1 MILYLA
7 NAKINIFFI
16 NRHVFPKKIVLLH
29 NILHFVVFYYINNY
43 VRVFKMKRLST
54 IIACLAFAVTISW
67 AQSGMTDDQIM
78 DYVIEQ
84 NAKGVSRQ
92 QIVTQLMQRG
102 VTIEQLRRIQKK
114 YQKQI
119 KNGSL
124 GAEDITAG
132 SKAMKNRMREA
143 NGDQREEQIKKDKK
157 NASQFRVKDTKKS
170 NQIQRHT
177 YDDED
182 KDFVE
187 MDEAIDFM
195 MPDSL
200 KYELEKKKPEK
211 RKIFGHDVFNNKNL
225 TFESSMNLATPQN
238 YVLGP
243 GDAVNVDIWGAS
255 QESVTETVSPDGTIT
270 IEGIGVIK
278 VGGLSVSQA
287 KAKLKRVLGP
297 RYQGS
302 SIELT
307 LGQTRTITISVMGEV
322 KIPGTYTMS
331 AFATVYN
338 ALYMAGGP
346 NEIGT
351 LRNVK
356 VYRKGKLLSNV
367 DVYDF
372 LLNGK
377 LSGDVRLQDNDVITV
392 SPYEALVNITGKVKR
407 PMFYE
412 MKTTES
418 AATLLRYAGGFTGD
432 AYTKA
437 IRVNRKAGAGY
448 SVFSIGEFD
457 MSEFKLMDEDSVS
470 VDSTL
475 NRYQNMVEIRGA
487 VFRPGMYQVGG
498 EINTVKA
505 LVEAAAGVT
514 EDAISQHAVMHRVK
528 ADRSLE
534 MMSLDIRGILEGTVP
549 DVPIRNEDVIY
560 VAGRQERN
568 EKKTVTI
575 NGEVVYPGVYRFA
588 ENETIEDL
596 IIQAGGPT
604 EAASLAK
611 VDVARRITNP
621 NSTEAG
627 DQIAQ
632 NFSFK
637 LNPDFT
643 ISDQPDFTLMPF
655 DEVYVRRSPDYNEQ
669 QNVIIEGEVQFA
681 GNYALTNKG
690 QRLSDVVKQAG
701 GLTKRA
707 YAEGT
712 KLLRQMTPEE
722 RDQMEIVLRT
732 AQRNSGNDSI
742 DIKKLLTNATYP
754 VGIELEKALK
764 NPGTDDDPILREG
777 DRIVVP
783 RYDGTVKINGEV
795 LFPNTVY
802 YKDGKN
808 TDYYINL
815 AGGTTSTGKKSM
827 TVIIYMNGMVARAD
841 RKHKPRP
848 GCQIVVPTKS
858 RRRGM
863 SLPEILSIG
872 SSTASIATM
881 IATIANLT
889 K

>member
-1 MILYLA
+1 MRKYL
-7 NAKINIFFI
+7 F
-16 NRHVFPKKIVLLH
+16 LLGMM
-29 NILHFVVFYYINNY
+29 LLTCTS
-43 VRVFKMKRLST
+43 MT
-54 IIACLAFAVTISW
+54 
-67 AQSGMTDDQIM
+67 AQSSMTDNQIM

-102 VTIEQLRRIQKK
+102 VTIDQLRRIQKK

-119 KNGSL
+119 KNGAL

-132 SKAMKNRMREA
+132 SKAVKNRMREA
-143 NGDQREEQIKKDKK
+143 NGEKREEQVKKDKQ
-157 NASQFRVKDTKKS
+157 NASQFRVKDGKKS

-177 YDDED
+177 YDDDD

-200 KYELEKKKPEK
+200 KYELDEQKPEK

-243 GDAVNVDIWGAS
+243 GDEVNVDIWGAS
-255 QESVTETVSPDGTIT
+255 QESITESVSPDGTIT
-270 IEGIGVIK
+270 IEGIGVVK
-278 VGGLSVSQA
+278 LGGLSVSQA
-287 KAKLKRVLGP
+287 KARLKRVLGP

-302 SIELT
+302 NIDLT
-307 LGQTRTITISVMGEV
+307 LGQTRTITIGVMGEV
-322 KIPGTYTMS
+322 KVPGTYTMS

-412 MKTTES
+412 MKENES

-437 IRVNRKAGAGY
+437 IRVNRKAGASY

-457 MSEFKLMDEDSVS
+457 MNSFKLMDEDSVS

-498 EINTVKA
+498 EINSVKA

-514 EDAISQHAVMHRVK
+514 EEAISQHAVMHRTK

-534 MMSLDIRGILEGTVP
+534 MLSLDIRGILEGTVP
-549 DVPIRNEDVIY
+549 DVPLRNEDVIY
-560 VAGRQERN
+560 VASRQERN

-575 NGEVVYPGVYRFA
+575 NGEVAYPGVYRYA
-588 ENETIEDL
+588 ENETLEDL

-643 ISDQPDFTLMPF
+643 ISEQPDFTLQPF

-669 QNVIIEGEVQFA
+669 QNVTIEGEVQFS
-681 GNYALTNKG
+681 GNYALSSKG
-690 QRLSDVVKQAG
+690 QRLSEVIKMAG
-701 GLTKRA
+701 GLTNQA

-712 KLLRQMTPEE
+712 KLLRQMTSEE
-722 RDQMEIVLRT
+722 RDMMETMLRT

-742 DIKKLLTNATYP
+742 DVKKLMTNTTYP
-754 VGIELEKALK
+754 VGIELDKALK

-802 YKDGKN
+802 FKEGKS

-815 AGGTTSTGKKSM
+815 AGGTTSTAKKSM

-858 RRRGM
+858 RRKGM

-872 SSTASIATM
+872 CSTASIATM

>member
-1 MILYLA
+1 MRKYL
-7 NAKINIFFI
+7 F
-16 NRHVFPKKIVLLH
+16 LLGMM
-29 NILHFVVFYYINNY
+29 LLTCTS
-43 VRVFKMKRLST
+43 MT
-54 IIACLAFAVTISW
+54 
-67 AQSGMTDDQIM
+67 AQSSMTDNQIM

-102 VTIEQLRRIQKK
+102 VTIDQLRRIQKK

-119 KNGSL
+119 KNGAL

-132 SKAMKNRMREA
+132 SKAVKNRMREA
-143 NGDQREEQIKKDKK
+143 NGEKREEQVKKDKQ
-157 NASQFRVKDTKKS
+157 NASQFRVKDGKKS

-177 YDDED
+177 YDDDD

-200 KYELEKKKPEK
+200 KYELDEQKPEK

-243 GDAVNVDIWGAS
+243 GDEVNVDIWGAS
-255 QESVTETVSPDGTIT
+255 QESITESVSPDGTIT

-278 VGGLSVSQA
+278 LGGLSVSQA
-287 KAKLKRVLGP
+287 KAKLKQVIGP

-302 SIELT
+302 NIELT

-322 KIPGTYTMS
+322 KVPGTYTMS

-412 MKTTES
+412 MKENES

-448 SVFSIGEFD
+448 SVFNIGEFD
-457 MSEFKLMDEDSVS
+457 MNSFKLMDEDSVS

-498 EINTVKA
+498 EINSVKT

-514 EDAISQHAVMHRVK
+514 EEAISQHAVMHRIK

-534 MMSLDIRGILEGTVP
+534 MISLDLRAIMEGTAP
-549 DVPIRNEDVIY
+549 DIALKNEDVIY
-560 VAGRQERN
+560 IASRQERN

-575 NGEVVYPGVYRFA
+575 NGEVAYPGVYRYA
-588 ENETIEDL
+588 ENETLEDL

-643 ISDQPDFTLMPF
+643 ISEQPDFTLQPF

-669 QNVIIEGEVQFA
+669 QNVTIEGEVQFS
-681 GNYALTNKG
+681 GNYALSSKG
-690 QRLSDVVKQAG
+690 QRLSEVIKMAG
-701 GLTKRA
+701 GLTNQA

-712 KLLRQMTPEE
+712 KLLRQMTSEE
-722 RDQMEIVLRT
+722 RDMMETMLRT

-742 DIKKLLTNATYP
+742 DVKKLMTNTTYP
-754 VGIELEKALK
+754 VGIELDKALK

-802 YKDGKN
+802 FKEGKS

-815 AGGTTSTGKKSM
+815 AGGTTSTAKKSM

-858 RRRGM
+858 RRKGM

>member
-1 MILYLA
+1 
-7 NAKINIFFI
+7 
-16 NRHVFPKKIVLLH
+16 
-29 NILHFVVFYYINNY
+29 
-43 VRVFKMKRLST
+43 MKRLAT
-54 IIACLAFAVTISW
+54 IITSLMLATTLSW
-67 AQSGMTDDQIM
+67 AQSGMTDNQIM

-102 VTIEQLRRIQKK
+102 VTIDQIRRLKTK
-114 YQKQI
+114 YEKQM

-132 SKAMKNRMREA
+132 SKAVKTRMRES
-143 NGDQREEQIKKDKK
+143 NGDKREEQAKQDKK
-157 NASQFRVKDTKKS
+157 KASQYRITDTKLESYKKK
-170 NQIQRHT
+170 QKRT
-177 YDDED
+177 YNEDD
-182 KDFVE
+182 KDFVA
-187 MDEAIDFM
+187 MDEAMDFM

-200 KYELEKKKPEK
+200 KYFMDEEKKETK

-238 YVLGP
+238 YRLGP

-255 QESVTETVSPDGTIT
+255 QESVTETISPDGTIT
-270 IEGIGVIK
+270 IEGIGVIQL
-278 VGGLSVSQA
+278 GGLSVSQA
-287 KAKLKRVLGP
+287 KARLKKVLGP

-302 SIELT
+302 QIELT

-322 KIPGTYTMS
+322 NVPGTYTMS

-356 VYRKGKLLSNV
+356 VYRRGKLLSNV

-412 MKTTES
+412 MKKTES

-437 IRVNRKAGAGY
+437 IRINRKAGNRY
-448 SVFSIGEFD
+448 SVFSVGEFD
-457 MSEFKLMDEDSVS
+457 MSQFKLMDEDSVS

-475 NRYQNMVEIRGA
+475 NRYQNMVEIKGA

-498 EINTVKA
+498 NISTVKA
-505 LVEAAAGVT
+505 LVEAAAGLT
-514 EDAISQHAVMHRVK
+514 EGAISQHAVMHRMK
-528 ADRSLE
+528 PDRTLE
-534 MMSLDIRGILEGTVP
+534 MLSVDIRGILEGTTP
-549 DVPIRNEDVIY
+549 DVSLRNEDVLYI
-560 VAGRQERN
+560 ASRE
-568 EKKTVTI
+568 EKNLKQTVTI
-575 NGEVVYPGVYRFA
+575 SGEVLYPGVYRYA
-588 ENETIEDL
+588 ENESVEDL

-604 EAASLAK
+604 DAASLVK

-621 NSTEAG
+621 NATEAE
-627 DQIAQ
+627 DRIAQ
-632 NFSFK
+632 TFSFK
-637 LNPDFT
+637 LTKDFS
-643 ISDQPDFTLMPF
+643 IADQPDFRLQPF
-655 DEVYVRRSPDYNEQ
+655 DEVYVRRSPNYTEQ
-669 QNVIIEGEVQFA
+669 QNVTIEGEVQFQ
-681 GNYALTNKG
+681 GTYALADKG
-690 QRLSDVVKQAG
+690 QRLSDIIKQAG

-707 YAEGT
+707 YPEGT
-712 KLLRQMTPEE
+712 KLLRLMTPEE
-722 RDQMEIVLRT
+722 REMLETVLRT
-732 AQRNSGNDSI
+732 AQRNSGKDSI
-742 DIKKLLTNATYP
+742 DVRKLMTNVNYP
-754 VGIELEKALK
+754 VGIELDKALK
-764 NPGTDDDPILREG
+764 NPGSDDDPILREG

-783 RYDGTVKINGEV
+783 RYDGTVTINGEV
-795 LFPNTVY
+795 LYPNTVY
-802 YKDGKN
+802 FKEGKD
-808 TDYYINL
+808 TDYYIDL
-815 AGGTTSTGKKSM
+815 AGGTTSTAKKSQ
-827 TVIIYMNGMVARAD
+827 TIIIYMNGMVARAD

-848 GCQIVVPTKS
+848 GCQIVVPTK
-858 RRRGM
+858 RQRQGFG
-863 SLPEILSIG
+863 LQQWLSIG
-872 SSTASIATM
+872 TTAASLGTM

>member
-1 MILYLA
+1 MRKYL
-7 NAKINIFFI
+7 F
-16 NRHVFPKKIVLLH
+16 LLGMM
-29 NILHFVVFYYINNY
+29 LLTCTS
-43 VRVFKMKRLST
+43 MT
-54 IIACLAFAVTISW
+54 
-67 AQSGMTDDQIM
+67 AQSSMTDNQIM

-102 VTIEQLRRIQKK
+102 VTIDQLRRIQKK

-119 KNGSL
+119 KNGAL

-132 SKAMKNRMREA
+132 SKAVKNRMREA
-143 NGDQREEQIKKDKK
+143 NGEKREEQVKKDKQ
-157 NASQFRVKDTKKS
+157 NASQFRVKDGKKS

-177 YDDED
+177 YDDDD

-200 KYELEKKKPEK
+200 KYELEEKKSEK

-243 GDAVNVDIWGAS
+243 GDEVNVDIWGAS
-255 QESVTETVSPDGTIT
+255 QESITESVSPDGTIT
-270 IEGIGVIK
+270 IEGIGVVK
-278 VGGLSVSQA
+278 LGGLSVSQA
-287 KAKLKRVLGP
+287 KAKLKQVIGP

-302 SIELT
+302 HIDLT

-322 KIPGTYTMS
+322 KVPGTYTMS

-412 MKTTES
+412 MKENES

-437 IRVNRKAGAGY
+437 IRVNRKAGASY

-457 MSEFKLMDEDSVS
+457 MNSFKLMDEDSVS

-498 EINTVKA
+498 EINSVKA

-514 EDAISQHAVMHRVK
+514 EEAISQHAVMHRTK

-534 MMSLDIRGILEGTVP
+534 MLSLDIRGILEGTVP
-549 DVPIRNEDVIY
+549 DVPLRNEDVIY
-560 VAGRQERN
+560 VASRQERN

-575 NGEVVYPGVYRFA
+575 NGEVAYPGVYRYA
-588 ENETIEDL
+588 ENETLEDL

-637 LNPDFT
+637 LNPDLT
-643 ISDQPDFTLMPF
+643 ISEQPDFTLQPF

-669 QNVIIEGEVQFA
+669 QNVTIEGEVQFS
-681 GNYALTNKG
+681 GNYALSSKG
-690 QRLSDVVKQAG
+690 QRLSEVIKMAG
-701 GLTKRA
+701 GLTNQA

-712 KLLRQMTPEE
+712 KLLRQMTSEE
-722 RDQMEIVLRT
+722 RDMMETMLRT

-742 DIKKLLTNATYP
+742 DVKKLMTNTTYP
-754 VGIELEKALK
+754 VGIELDKALK

-802 YKDGKN
+802 FKEGKS

-815 AGGTTSTGKKSM
+815 AGGTTSTAKKSM

-858 RRRGM
+858 RRKGM

>member
-1 MILYLA
+1 MRKYL
-7 NAKINIFFI
+7 F
-16 NRHVFPKKIVLLH
+16 LLGMM
-29 NILHFVVFYYINNY
+29 LLTCTS
-43 VRVFKMKRLST
+43 MT
-54 IIACLAFAVTISW
+54 
-67 AQSGMTDDQIM
+67 AQSSMTDNQIM

-102 VTIEQLRRIQKK
+102 VTIDQLRRIQKK

-119 KNGSL
+119 KNGAL

-132 SKAMKNRMREA
+132 SKAVKNRMREA
-143 NGDQREEQIKKDKK
+143 NGEKREEQVKKDKQ
-157 NASQFRVKDTKKS
+157 NASQFRVKDGKKS

-177 YDDED
+177 YDDDD

-200 KYELEKKKPEK
+200 KYELDEQKPEK

-243 GDAVNVDIWGAS
+243 GDEVNVDIWGAS
-255 QESVTETVSPDGTIT
+255 QESVTESVSPDGTIT
-270 IEGIGVIK
+270 IEGIGVVK
-278 VGGLSVSQA
+278 LGGLSVSQA

-302 SIELT
+302 NIDLT
-307 LGQTRTITISVMGEV
+307 LGQTRTITIGVMGEV
-322 KIPGTYTMS
+322 KVPGTYTMS

-412 MKTTES
+412 MKENES

-437 IRVNRKAGAGY
+437 IRVNRKAGASY

-457 MSEFKLMDEDSVS
+457 MNSFKLMDEDSVS

-498 EINTVKA
+498 EINSVKA

-514 EDAISQHAVMHRVK
+514 EEAISQHAVMHRTK

-534 MMSLDIRGILEGTVP
+534 MLSLDIRGILEGTVP
-549 DVPIRNEDVIY
+549 DVPLRNEDVIY
-560 VAGRQERN
+560 VASRQERN

-575 NGEVVYPGVYRFA
+575 NGEVAYPGVYRYA
-588 ENETIEDL
+588 ENETLEDL

-643 ISDQPDFTLMPF
+643 ISEQPDFTLQPF

-669 QNVIIEGEVQFA
+669 QNVTIEGEVQFS
-681 GNYALTNKG
+681 GNYALSSKG
-690 QRLSDVVKQAG
+690 QRLSEVIKMAG
-701 GLTKRA
+701 GLTNQA

-712 KLLRQMTPEE
+712 KLLRQMTSEE
-722 RDQMEIVLRT
+722 RDMMETMLRT

-742 DIKKLLTNATYP
+742 DVKKLMTNTTYP
-754 VGIELEKALK
+754 VGIELDKALK

-802 YKDGKN
+802 FKQGKS

-815 AGGTTSTGKKSM
+815 AGGTTSTAKKSM

-858 RRRGM
+858 RRKGM

>member
-1 MILYLA
+1 MRKYL
-7 NAKINIFFI
+7 F
-16 NRHVFPKKIVLLH
+16 LLGMM
-29 NILHFVVFYYINNY
+29 LLTCTS
-43 VRVFKMKRLST
+43 MT
-54 IIACLAFAVTISW
+54 
-67 AQSGMTDDQIM
+67 AQSSMTDNQIM

-102 VTIEQLRRIQKK
+102 VTIDQLRRIQKK

-119 KNGSL
+119 KNGAL

-132 SKAMKNRMREA
+132 SKAVKNRMREA
-143 NGDQREEQIKKDKK
+143 NGEKREEQVKKDKQ
-157 NASQFRVKDTKKS
+157 NASQFRVKDGKKS

-177 YDDED
+177 YDDDD

-200 KYELEKKKPEK
+200 KYELEEKKSEK

-243 GDAVNVDIWGAS
+243 GDEVNVDIWGAS
-255 QESVTETVSPDGTIT
+255 QESITESVSPDGTIT
-270 IEGIGVIK
+270 IEGIGVVK
-278 VGGLSVSQA
+278 LGGLSVSQA
-287 KAKLKRVLGP
+287 KARLKRVLGP

-302 SIELT
+302 NIDLT
-307 LGQTRTITISVMGEV
+307 LGQTRTITIGVMGEV
-322 KIPGTYTMS
+322 KVPGTYTMS

-412 MKTTES
+412 MKENES

-437 IRVNRKAGAGY
+437 IRVNRKAGASY

-457 MSEFKLMDEDSVS
+457 MNSFKLMDEDSVS

-498 EINTVKA
+498 EINSVKA

-514 EDAISQHAVMHRVK
+514 EEAISQHAVMHRTK

-534 MMSLDIRGILEGTVP
+534 MLSLDIRGILEGTVP
-549 DVPIRNEDVIY
+549 DVPLRNEDVIY
-560 VAGRQERN
+560 VASRQERN

-575 NGEVVYPGVYRFA
+575 NGEVAYPGVYRYA
-588 ENETIEDL
+588 ENETLEDL

-643 ISDQPDFTLMPF
+643 ISEQPDFTLQPF

-669 QNVIIEGEVQFA
+669 QNVTIEGEVQFS
-681 GNYALTNKG
+681 GNYALSSKG
-690 QRLSDVVKQAG
+690 QRLSEVIKMAG
-701 GLTKRA
+701 GLTNQA

-712 KLLRQMTPEE
+712 ELLRQMTSEE
-722 RDQMEIVLRT
+722 RDMMETMLRT

-742 DIKKLLTNATYP
+742 DVKKLMTNTTYP
-754 VGIELEKALK
+754 VGIELDKALK

-802 YKDGKN
+802 FKEGKS

-815 AGGTTSTGKKSM
+815 AGGTTSTAKKSM

-858 RRRGM
+858 RRKGM

>member
-1 MILYLA
+1 
-7 NAKINIFFI
+7 
-16 NRHVFPKKIVLLH
+16 
-29 NILHFVVFYYINNY
+29 
-43 VRVFKMKRLST
+43 MKRIST
-54 IIACLAFAVTISW
+54 IIACLVLVATMGW
-67 AQSGMTDDQIM
+67 AQSGMTDNQIM

-84 NAKGVSRQ
+84 NAKGAARQ
-92 QIVTQLMQRG
+92 QIVTNLMQRG

-114 YQKQI
+114 YQKQM
-119 KNGSL
+119 KNGAL

-132 SKAMKNRMREA
+132 SKAMKTRMREQ
-143 NGDQREEQIKKDKK
+143 NGEKREQQVKRDKR
-157 NASQFRVKDTKKS
+157 NASQFRVKDGKKE
-170 NQIQRHT
+170 NQVLTHT
-177 YDDED
+177 YNDED
-182 KDFVE
+182 PDYVE

-200 KYELEKKKPEK
+200 KYELEDKTSGK

-238 YVLGP
+238 YRLGP

-255 QESVTETVSPDGTIT
+255 QESVTETISPDGTIN
-270 IEGIGVIK
+270 IEGIGIVQL
-278 VGGLSVSQA
+278 GGLSVTQA
-287 KAKLKRVLGP
+287 KQKLKRVLGP

-302 SIELT
+302 QIELT
-307 LGQTRTITISVMGEV
+307 LGQTRTITVSVMGEV
-322 KIPGTYTMS
+322 KVPGTYTMS

-346 NEIGT
+346 NDIGT

-356 VYRKGKLLSNV
+356 VYRRGRLLSNV

-377 LSGDVRLQDNDVITV
+377 LTGDVRLQDNDVITV
-392 SPYEALVNITGKVKR
+392 APYEALVNITGKVKR

-412 MKTTES
+412 MKKTES

-437 IRVNRKAGAGY
+437 IRVNRKAGAGR

-457 MSEFKLMDEDSVS
+457 MSSFKLMDEDSVS

-487 VFRPGMYQVGG
+487 VFRPGMYQMGG
-498 EINTVKA
+498 DINTVKA
-505 LVEAAAGVT
+505 LVEAAAGLT
-514 EDAISQHAVMHRVK
+514 EGAIGQHAVMHRMK

-534 MMSLDIRGILEGTVP
+534 MQSLDIRGILEGTVP
-549 DVPIRNEDVIY
+549 DVPLRNEDVIY
-560 VAGRQERN
+560 IASHQERN

-575 NGEVVYPGVYRFA
+575 NGEVQYPGVYRYA
-588 ENETIEDL
+588 DNETIEDL

-604 EAASLAK
+604 EAASLVK
-611 VDVARRITNP
+611 VDVARRVVNP
-621 NSTEAG
+621 NSDEAS

-637 LNPDFT
+637 LSPDFS
-643 ISDQPDFTLMPF
+643 IADQPDFTLQPF

-669 QNVIIEGEVQFA
+669 QNISIEGEVQFE
-681 GNYALTNKG
+681 GIYALSNKG
-690 QRLSDVVKQAG
+690 QRLSEVIKQAG

-707 YAEGT
+707 YTEGT
-712 KLLRQMTPEE
+712 KLLRQMTQEE
-722 RDQMEIVLRT
+722 REMMETVLRT
-732 AQRNSGNDSI
+732 AQRNSGKDSI
-742 DIKKLLTNATYP
+742 DVRKLLTNATYP
-754 VGIELEKALK
+754 VGIELEKALR
-764 NPGTDDDPILREG
+764 NPGSEDDPVLREG

-795 LFPNTVY
+795 LYPNTVY
-802 YKDGKN
+802 FKDGKSA
-808 TDYYINL
+808 DYYIDL
-815 AGGTTSTGKKSM
+815 AGGVTSTGKKSQ
-827 TVIIYMNGMVARAD
+827 TIIIYMNGMVAKAD

-848 GCQIVVPTKS
+848 GCQIVVPTK
-858 RRRGM
+858 RQRRGM
-863 SLPEILSIG
+863 GLAEWMSVGTSAASLG
-872 SSTASIATM
+872 TM
-881 IATIANLT
+881 FATIANLL

>member
-1 MILYLA
+1 MRKYL
-7 NAKINIFFI
+7 F
-16 NRHVFPKKIVLLH
+16 LLGMM
-29 NILHFVVFYYINNY
+29 LLTCTS
-43 VRVFKMKRLST
+43 MT
-54 IIACLAFAVTISW
+54 
-67 AQSGMTDDQIM
+67 AQSSMTDNQIM

-102 VTIEQLRRIQKK
+102 VTIDQLRRIQKK

-119 KNGSL
+119 KNGAL

-132 SKAMKNRMREA
+132 SKAVKNRMREA
-143 NGDQREEQIKKDKK
+143 NGEKREEQVKKDKQ
-157 NASQFRVKDTKKS
+157 NASQFRVKDGKKS

-177 YDDED
+177 YDEDD

-200 KYELEKKKPEK
+200 KYELDEQKSEK

-243 GDAVNVDIWGAS
+243 GDEVNVDIWGAS
-255 QESVTETVSPDGTIT
+255 QESITESVSPDGTIT
-270 IEGIGVIK
+270 IEGIGVVK
-278 VGGLSVSQA
+278 LGGLSVSQA

-302 SIELT
+302 NIDLT
-307 LGQTRTITISVMGEV
+307 LGQTRTITIGVMGEV
-322 KIPGTYTMS
+322 KVPGTYTMS

-412 MKTTES
+412 MKENES

-457 MSEFKLMDEDSVS
+457 MNSFKLMDEDSVS

-498 EINTVKA
+498 EINSVKA

-514 EDAISQHAVMHRVK
+514 EEAISQHAVMHRTK

-534 MMSLDIRGILEGTVP
+534 MLSLDIRGILEGTVP
-549 DVPIRNEDVIY
+549 DVPLRNEDVIY
-560 VAGRQERN
+560 VASRQERN

-575 NGEVVYPGVYRFA
+575 NGEVAYPGVYRYA
-588 ENETIEDL
+588 ENETLEDL

-643 ISDQPDFTLMPF
+643 ISEQPDFTLQPF

-669 QNVIIEGEVQFA
+669 QNVTIEGEVQFS
-681 GNYALTNKG
+681 GNYALSSKG
-690 QRLSDVVKQAG
+690 QRLSEVIKMAG
-701 GLTKRA
+701 GLTNQA

-712 KLLRQMTPEE
+712 KLLRQMTSEE
-722 RDQMEIVLRT
+722 RDMMETMLRT

-742 DIKKLLTNATYP
+742 DVKKLMTNTTYP
-754 VGIELEKALK
+754 VGIELDKALK

-802 YKDGKN
+802 FKEGKS

-815 AGGTTSTGKKSM
+815 AGGTTSTAKKSM

-858 RRRGM
+858 RRKGM

>member
-1 MILYLA
+1 
-7 NAKINIFFI
+7 
-16 NRHVFPKKIVLLH
+16 
-29 NILHFVVFYYINNY
+29 
-43 VRVFKMKRLST
+43 MKRLST

-102 VTIEQLRRIQKK
+102 VTIDQLRRIQKK

-119 KNGSL
+119 QNGSL

-177 YDDED
+177 YNDED

-278 VGGLSVSQA
+278 LGGLSVSQA

-549 DVPIRNEDVIY
+549 DVPICNEDVIY

-681 GNYALTNKG
+681 GNYALSNKG
-690 QRLSDVVKQAG
+690 QRLSDVIKQAG

-712 KLLRQMTPEE
+712 KLMRQMTPVE
-722 RDQMEIVLRT
+722 RDQIEIVLRT

-848 GCQIVVPTKS
+848 GCQIVVPTKA

>member
-1 MILYLA
+1 
-7 NAKINIFFI
+7 
-16 NRHVFPKKIVLLH
+16 
-29 NILHFVVFYYINNY
+29 
-43 VRVFKMKRLST
+43 MKRITTLILSLT
-54 IIACLAFAVTISW
+54 LAVAAGW
-67 AQSGMTDDQIM
+67 AQSGMTDNQVM

-84 NAKGVSRQ
+84 NAKGASRQ

-102 VTIEQLRRIQKK
+102 VTIDQIRRIQKK

-119 KNGSL
+119 KNGAL

-132 SKAMKNRMREA
+132 SKEAKTRLRES
-143 NGDQREEQIKKDKK
+143 NGEKREEQVTKDKK
-157 NASQFRVKDTKKS
+157 NASQFRIKDTKPK

-177 YDDED
+177 YDEQDRD
-182 KDFVE
+182 YME
-187 MDEAIDFM
+187 MDDAVDFM

-200 KYELEKKKPEK
+200 KYYIEEEKTEK

-238 YVLGP
+238 YRLGP
-243 GDAVNVDIWGAS
+243 GDAVNIDIWGAS
-255 QESVTETVSPDGTIT
+255 QESVTETISPDGTIT
-270 IEGIGVIK
+270 IEDIGVIQL
-278 VGGLSVSQA
+278 GGLSVSQA
-287 KAKLKRVLGP
+287 KARLRSVLGP

-302 SIELT
+302 KIELT

-322 KIPGTYTMS
+322 KVPGTYTMS

-356 VYRKGKLLSNV
+356 VFRNGRLLSNV

-377 LSGDVRLQDNDVITV
+377 LTGDVRLQDNDVITV

-412 MKTTES
+412 MKKTES

-437 IRVNRKAGAGY
+437 IRINRKAGNQY
-448 SVFSIGEFD
+448 SVFSVGEFD
-457 MSEFKLMDEDSVS
+457 MNDFKLMDEDSVS

-475 NRYQNMVEIRGA
+475 NRYQNMVEIKGA

-498 EINTVKA
+498 NINSVKA
-505 LVEAAAGVT
+505 LVEAAAGLT
-514 EDAISQHAVMHRVK
+514 EGAISQHAVMHRMK
-528 ADRSLE
+528 ADRTLE
-534 MMSLDIRGILEGTVP
+534 VQSVDIRGILEGTTP
-549 DVPIRNEDVIY
+549 DIPLRNEDVIY
-560 VAGRQERN
+560 IASREERN
-568 EKKTVTI
+568 EQKTVSI
-575 NGEVVYPGVYRFA
+575 NGEVLYPGVYKYA
-588 ENETIEDL
+588 ENETVEDL

-604 EAASLAK
+604 EAASLVK
-611 VDVARRITNP
+611 VDVARRVVDP
-621 NSTEAG
+621 NASEAS

-632 NFSFK
+632 TFSFK
-637 LNPDFT
+637 LNPDFS
-643 ISDQPDFTLMPF
+643 ISEQPDFTLQPF
-655 DEVYVRRSPDYNEQ
+655 DEIYVRRSPSYTEQ
-669 QNVIIEGEVQFA
+669 QNVIIEGEIQFQ
-681 GNYALTNKG
+681 GTYALSNKA
-690 QRLSDVVKQAG
+690 QRLSDVIKQAG

-707 YAEGT
+707 YPEGA
-712 KLLRQMTPEE
+712 KLLRQMTAEE
-722 RDQMEIVLRT
+722 RDMLETMLRT

-742 DIKKLLTNATYP
+742 DIKKLMTNTSYP
-754 VGIELEKALK
+754 VGIELDKALMK
-764 NPGTDDDPILREG
+764 PGSDDDPILREG

-795 LFPNTVY
+795 LYPNTVY
-802 YKDGKN
+802 FKDGKSA
-808 TDYYINL
+808 DYYIDL
-815 AGGTTSTGKKSM
+815 AGGVTSTGKKSR
-827 TVIIYMNGMVARAD
+827 TVIIYMNGMVAKAD
-841 RKHKPRP
+841 RKHKPKP

-863 SLPEILSIG
+863 TLPEILSIG